1 MGIKLFVLF
10 SMIFLHIVDDYY
22 LQGWLAS
29 AKQKEWWKKN
39 APDDLYKHDYIMALF
54 MHSFSWSFMIML
66 PCTIYIVL
74 AGGTWFPLMYLG
86 NIIMHM
92 VTDNEKANEH
102 SINLV
107 ADQSIH
113 LIQIIATW
121 VIVMF

>member
-10 SMIFLHIVDDYY
+10 SMVFLHIVDDYY

-29 AKQKEWWKKN
+29 AKQREWWKKN
-39 APDDLYKHDYIMALF
+39 TPGDLYRHDYIMALF

-66 PCTIYIVL
+66 PCTIYIALV
-74 AGGTWFPLMYLG
+74 GGAWFPLMYLG

-107 ADQSIH
+107 VDQLIH